1 MLNHPTHER
10 LIAFGLHG
18 MAKAFEEQRRQPDI
32 AALGFEERLGL
43 MIDREAT
50 ERDNKRLVTR
60 LKFASLRQSAVISIC
75 ALSAASIAPCSKS
88 SPPAIGSTATI
99 IC

>member
-18 MAKAFEEQRRQPDI
+18 MAKAFEDQRRQPDI

-50 ERDNKRLVTR
+50 ERDNKRLVSR
-60 LKFASLRQSAVISIC
+60 LDLPGFSGEPFASAV
-75 ALSAASIAPCSKS
+75 S
-88 SPPAIGSTATI
+88 SPGASPRRLSG
-99 IC
+99 